1 MYRGP
6 GAQRALRIGDHL
18 RQAGA
23 QSSRGIE
30 TCASGSGGAARL
42 SAGSSEPI
50 RGDTCPRLPGAVRT
64 GSTSPPKVEAVS
76 EDAVVPKGRH
86 WFLPEDP
93 NPGARQ
99 TDKTR
104 ACGFPGAVLSWMRQE
119 QPLWPLCLCHLEM
132 SLTWVSG
139 RMGSFAV

>member
-1 MYRGP
+1 MASKRVHLAAAVQP
-6 GAQRALRIGDHL
+6 GFQPAAASRFGGTRAP
-18 RQAGA
+18 A
-23 QSSRGIE
+23 E
-30 TCASGSGGAARL
+30 
-42 SAGSSEPI
+42 
-50 RGDTCPRLPGAVRT
+50 LPGAVRT

-76 EDAVVPKGRH
+76 KDAVAPEGRH

-104 ACGFPGAVLSWMRQE
+104 ACGFPGSVLSWMQQE

-132 SLTWVSG
+132 SSTWVSG